1 MFRYSTNSSA
11 PGIKESTR
19 YLLSSNK
26 HWLNYYPEHPE
37 ISYTIISPVLPI
49 LINIKFPIFQYN
61 LFVSTRLYR
70 IDSLFTRLDC
80 FVVKKYTQSP
90 KIGKKFYY
98 CILNSNL
105 KEFIKF
111 PHFSVFFSHLSSFLL
126 FAFFHNLL
134 IFSAFSVFSFLTSR
148 EYDYFEIFPGGNY
161 PLRGLSLLM
170 LPNELQDIIRI

>member
-49 LINIKFPIFQYN
+49 LINIKFLIFQCN

-80 FVVKKYTQSP
+80 FVVKRYTQSP
-90 KIGKKFYY
+90 KIGEKFYY

-111 PHFSVFFSHLSSFLL
+111 PHFSVFFHIYHLFYYLL
-126 FAFFHNLL
+126 FSITSQFFPHSQ
-134 IFSAFSVFSFLTSR
+134 FSHS
-148 EYDYFEIFPGGNY
+148 
-161 PLRGLSLLM
+161 
-170 LPNELQDIIRI
+170 